1 MTEKSS
7 INNNKHEDTQLST
20 DLLTKF
26 FEQINKKLDDIKD
39 EVSSFKTETKLNNK
53 DFENKI
59 ENHENRIGV
68 LEVDKKDKESKIRT
82 WKTQFSEISFIA
94 SSATVA
100 VFVTAMAL
108 LALFTVLGVNVGNI
122 LAKVFGA

>member
-53 DFENKI
+53 DFENMDGF
-59 ENHENRIGV
+59 ENRNQITEKFDLKSLV
-68 LEVDKKDKESKIRT
+68 
-82 WKTQFSEISFIA
+82 
-94 SSATVA
+94 
-100 VFVTAMAL
+100 
-108 LALFTVLGVNVGNI
+108 
-122 LAKVFGA
+122 

>member
-1 MTEKSS
+1 MSDKTN

-68 LEVDKKDKESKIRT
+68 LEVDKKDKESKIKT
-82 WKTQFSEISFIA
+82 WKIQVSEISFIA
-94 SSATVA
+94 STATVS

-122 LAKVFGA
+122 LSKVFGG

>member
-1 MTEKSS
+1 MLEKSP
-7 INNNKHEDTQLST
+7 INNNKQEDTQLST

-94 SSATVA
+94 SSATIA

-122 LAKVFGA
+122 LAKVFGG

>member
-1 MTEKSS
+1 MTDKTN

-68 LEVDKKDKESKIRT
+68 LEVDKKDKESKIKT
-82 WKTQFSEISFIA
+82 WKIQVSEISFIA
-94 SSATVA
+94 STATVS
-100 VFVTAMAL
+100 VFVTAMGL

-122 LAKVFGA
+122 LSKVFGG

>member
-1 MTEKSS
+1 MTDKTN

-68 LEVDKKDKESKIRT
+68 LEVDKKDKESKIKT
-82 WKTQFSEISFIA
+82 WKIQVSEISFIA
-94 SSATVA
+94 STATVS

-122 LAKVFGA
+122 LSKVFGA

>member
-1 MTEKSS
+1 MTDKTN

-68 LEVDKKDKESKIRT
+68 LEVDKKDKESKIKT
-82 WKTQFSEISFIA
+82 WKIQVSEISFIA
-94 SSATVA
+94 STATVS
-100 VFVTAMAL
+100 VFITAMAL

-122 LAKVFGA
+122 LSKVFGG

>member
-1 MTEKSS
+1 MTDKTN

-68 LEVDKKDKESKIRT
+68 LEVDKKDKESKIKT
-82 WKTQFSEISFIA
+82 WKIQVSEISFIA
-94 SSATVA
+94 STATVS

-122 LAKVFGA
+122 LSKVFGG

>member
-1 MTEKSS
+1 MLEKSP

-94 SSATVA
+94 SSATIA

>member
-1 MTEKSS
+1 MLEKSP

-94 SSATVA
+94 SSATIA

-122 LAKVFGA
+122 LAKVFGG

>member
-1 MTEKSS
+1 MLEKSP

-68 LEVDKKDKESKIRT
+68 LEVDKKDI
-82 WKTQFSEISFIA
+82 SE
-94 SSATVA
+94 
-100 VFVTAMAL
+100 
-108 LALFTVLGVNVGNI
+108 N
-122 LAKVFGA
+122 

>member
-1 MTEKSS
+1 MTDKTN
-7 INNNKHEDTQLST
+7 INNNKYEDTQLST

-68 LEVDKKDKESKIRT
+68 LEVDKKDKESKIKT
-82 WKTQFSEISFIA
+82 WKIQVSEISFIA
-94 SSATVA
+94 STATVS

-122 LAKVFGA
+122 LSKVFGG

>member
-94 SSATVA
+94 SSATIA

>member
-1 MTEKSS
+1 MLEKSS
-7 INNNKHEDTQLST
+7 INNNKYEDSQLST
-20 DLLTKF
+20 ELLTQVF
-26 FEQINKKLDDIKD
+26 NQINKKLDDIKD
-39 EVSSFKTETKLNNK
+39 EIASFKTETRVNNK

-68 LEVDKKDKESKIRT
+68 LEVDKKDKESKIKT
-82 WKTQFSEISFIA
+82 WKIQVSEISFIA
-94 SSATVA
+94 STATVS

-122 LAKVFGA
+122 LSKVFGG